1 MKNYAID
8 IHCSEFLRDRGT
20 AFTTDVTKNEV
31 PALETSTF
39 QYFTRGG
46 KFTYPMPIN
55 NWSRISELIL
65 CGSMCS
71 VRVENCEVT
80 KKRYVKLW
88 DWLAHEADQK
98 EEDKKSP
105 LG

>member
-1 MKNYAID
+1 M
-8 IHCSEFLRDRGT
+8 
-20 AFTTDVTKNEV
+20 

-46 KFTYPMPIN
+46 KFTYPMP
-55 NWSRISELIL
+55 ISELIL

-98 EEDKKSP
+98 EEDKKCP